1 MAPAQLMSSL
11 RQPARSLR
19 AHGKPCGCRCQ
30 GRARLVPTAQHPN
43 PPPQPPSTSSA
54 STAPPS
60 SSPSISRRAA
70 LGTAAGSLLLST
82 SAASLGPLLLT
93 SPASAAAVTG
103 RPDPEL
109 GFERRVSE
117 FTLPNGLHFIVLPRR
132 NAPVVSCHTYA
143 NVGAWNEAAG
153 STGMAHLLEH
163 MAFKG
168 TPRVG
173 TVDFAREAPLLDAL
187 DEAFYELR
195 DAKAAVAAGGPGS
208 AGPTRVATLRA
219 RLRSLQDQAAAL
231 TVPNAFGAALQRA
244 GGVGL
249 NATTSH
255 DQTRYF
261 VSLPANKLEL
271 WMALEAERFRAP
283 VFRELY
289 SEKAVIEEER
299 RLRVDN
305 TPMGRYQQEYALSAL
320 ANNYRRPV
328 IGFEEDFDA
337 IGRREVQAFF
347 DRYYGP
353 ANLTVA
359 VVGDVEPSE
368 VRRLAERY
376 WGDWRGPA
384 GYTVLPRGRPLAP
397 TPAAAEAEA
406 DAAFGH
412 ADPRPEAF
420 LTGGRTSMRQAA
432 RSGPAVLLGY
442 YRPPITSREG
452 VVLEVAADVL
462 TGGRTSRLVS
472 SLVLSGRALAASV
485 VSGYPGERRPGL
497 ALVYGI
503 PKDGDSPEKVAAL
516 LQEQLAALAEGGV
529 AGGELGRVV
538 RSSRAGLLGAAQS
551 NSAMA
556 AALASY
562 HVSTGS
568 WRGLVQE
575 LEVVSQVQPAEV
587 AEVAG
592 RVFAPDNCFT
602 GYVLK
607 S

>member
-1 MAPAQLMSSL
+1 MSSQQQC
-11 RQPARSLR
+11 RPAR
-19 AHGKPCGCRCQ
+19 AQAKACRCRCPA
-30 GRARLVPTAQHPN
+30 RARLVPAAQHPASA
-43 PPPQPPSTSSA
+43 QPSPASDCSSSSSSA
-54 STAPPS
+54 SS
-60 SSPSISRRAA
+60 SGPSISRRAV
-70 LGTAAGSLLLST
+70 LGTAAGSLLAST
-82 SAASLGPLLLT
+82 SASLGPLLLT
-93 SPASAAAVTG
+93 SSASAAAATG
-103 RPDPEL
+103 RPDPAL

-173 TVDFAREAPLLDAL
+173 SVDFRREAPLLDAL

-305 TPMGRYQQEYALSAL
+305 TPMGRYQQEFALSSL

-328 IGFEEDFDA
+328 IGFEQDFDA

-353 ANLTVA
+353 ANLTIA
-359 VVGDVEPSE
+359 VVGDVEPGE
-368 VRRLAERY
+368 VHTLAERY
-376 WGDWRGPA
+376 WGDWQGPA
-384 GYTVLPRGRPLAP
+384 GYTALPRGRPLAP
-397 TPAAAEAEA
+397 TAAAGAAEA
-406 DAAFGH
+406 FGD
-412 ADPRPEAF
+412 ADPRPESF
-420 LTGGRTSMRQAA
+420 LTGSRTSMRQAA

-472 SLVLSGRALAASV
+472 SLVLSGAALGASV
-485 VSGYPGERRPGL
+485 VAGYPGEMRPGL

-516 LQEQLAALAEGGV
+516 LQEQLAALVEGGV
-529 AGGELGRVV
+529 AGAELGRVV

-575 LEVVSQVQPAEV
+575 LEVVSALQPAEV

-592 RVFAPDNCFT
+592 RVFAPGNCFT

-607 S
+607 A